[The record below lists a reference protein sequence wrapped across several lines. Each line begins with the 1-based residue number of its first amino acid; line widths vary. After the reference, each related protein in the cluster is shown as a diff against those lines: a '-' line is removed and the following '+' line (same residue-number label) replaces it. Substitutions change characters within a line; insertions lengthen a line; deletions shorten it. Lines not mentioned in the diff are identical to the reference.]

1 MNQPGRLVCGLSCGA
16 LVVLMIAVGAP
27 RSELRAD
34 AGAASSDEVQQ
45 PSDGAKSSAPPAGL
59 EIRGEGLKTLTFSME
74 ELAGLPRKTVR
85 ARAHNGVESDY
96 QGVPLHDLLARA
108 GAPTGDALKGRKALS
123 LYLVVEASDGY
134 RVVFAL
140 PELDP
145 GFADRT
151 VILADRRD
159 GRPLSAREGPL
170 QVIVPGE
177 KKHGRWVRQVVRLVV
192 RRA

>member
-1 MNQPGRLVCGLSCGA
+1 MNQPGRLLCRLWCGVLA
-16 LVVLMIAVGAP
+16 TLLIVVGSP
-27 RSELRAD
+27 RSPAPVQ
-34 AGAASSDEVQQ
+34 AGETSSGDTRK
-45 PSDGAKSSAPPAGL
+45 PAGGAPPAPARL
-59 EIRGEGLKTLTFSME
+59 EIRGEGIKTLTFSAE
-74 ELAGLPRKTVR
+74 ELAALPRKTVR
-85 ARAHNGVESDY
+85 AKAHDGVESEY

-123 LYLVVEASDGY
+123 LYLVVEASDDY

-140 PELDP
+140 AELDP

-159 GRPLSAREGPL
+159 GRPLSHRDGPL

-192 RRA
+192 GRA